1 MLFNISLLRIGGQN
15 RLIRI
20 IYGNGKYGFSEP
32 YTFNSVIELIEYYK
46 KNSLG
51 KYNPRVNTQ
60 LFNPISRFAVS
71 VCVCVCVCVC
81 ACVRVRAYMCVFVCV
96 CMRVCIHA
104 SMGIGVPHCQIVKAR
119 VVP

>member
-71 VCVCVCVCVC
+71 VCVCAC
-81 ACVRVRAYMCVFVCV
+81 ACVYVYV
-96 CMRVCIHA
+96 CMHVHA
-104 SMGIGVPHCQIVKAR
+104 CVYPCMHGYRCSTLPDSKS
-119 VVP
+119 

>member
-71 VCVCVCVCVC
+71 VCVCVCVC
-81 ACVRVRAYMCVFVCV
+81 ACVYVCV
-96 CMRVCIHA
+96 VCMCMRVCIHA
-104 SMGIGVPHCQIVKAR
+104 CMGIGVPHCQIVKAR

>member
-1 MLFNISLLRIGGQN
+1 MCVCVFCSCNSILILIVLYFVRIGGQN

-32 YTFNSVIELIEYYK
+32 YTFNSAVELIEYYK

-60 LFNPISRFAVS
+60 LLNPISRFAVS
-71 VCVCVCVCVC
+71 DVCVCVCP
-81 ACVRVRAYMCVFVCV
+81 
-96 CMRVCIHA
+96 CMSLC
-104 SMGIGVPHCQIVKAR
+104 
-119 VVP
+119 

>member
-1 MLFNISLLRIGGQN
+1 MYFVRIGGQN

-32 YTFNSVIELIEYYK
+32 YTFNSAIELIEYYK

-60 LFNPISRFAVS
+60 LLNPISRFAVS
-71 VCVCVCVCVC
+71 VCVHV
-81 ACVRVRAYMCVFVCV
+81 
-96 CMRVCIHA
+96 
-104 SMGIGVPHCQIVKAR
+104 
-119 VVP
+119 